1 MHLPISSLLFL
12 NVMNANSMH
21 MMDVMV
27 VMTVVK
33 TEMISRLLTTKA
45 ETIKTT
51 DDSSSTMTTRIL
63 IGKTDCSK
71 PATYG

>member
-1 MHLPISSLLFL
+1 MHLPISFLLFL
-12 NVMNANSMH
+12 DVMNADSMH
-21 MMDVMV
+21 VMV

-63 IGKTDCSK
+63 ISKTNCSK
-71 PATYG
+71 PATCG